1 MTKDEI
7 ILAANK
13 VFGNFAQ
20 TCTAV
25 NETVFFERPGRKW
38 SVAENMQ
45 HLILSINTTT
55 LAYALPKFLVKWI
68 GGKPN
73 RDSRT
78 YDELLARYNKKI
90 EEGGTASSRYV
101 PKPIEI
107 KYGKERMLANWKKA
121 TAKFILALQNKRTE
135 NDLDSYLVKHPLL
148 GRITL
153 RELCYFTIFHTVH
166 HLETINTS
174 TALSARNMQT

>member
-1 MTKDEI
+1 MTKNEI
-7 ILAANK
+7 IPAAEDS
-13 VFGNFAQ
+13 FMQFAKA
-20 TCTAV
+20 CSNIEGKA
-25 NETVFFERPGRKW
+25 FFERPGGKW

-55 LAYALPKFLVKWI
+55 LAYSLPKFLVKLI

-73 RDSRT
+73 RASRT

-107 KYGKERMLANWKKA
+107 KYGKEKLLSNWGNTTTKFLKA
-121 TAKFILALQNKRTE
+121 LTKNRTE
-135 NDLDSYLVKHPLL
+135 ENLDNYLVKHPLL

-153 RELCYFTIFHTVH
+153 RELCYFTIFHTKH
-166 HLETINTS
+166 HLESINKRF
-174 TALSARNMQT
+174 APVA